1 MFAARRALLCALL
14 VAAMVGN
21 SIAEDDD
28 DGASAL
34 QDLEHEDA
42 KIARKEEHVEHALQD
57 DLSRAVGSPVKHEQ
71 SAQSDSPTCACLMC
85 ANDGHE

>member
-28 DGASAL
+28 DGASAQCKCKSGAFSHPATHRL
-34 QDLEHEDA
+34 GGTVKGLANGQVLVLSSASPDVLGEHESERV
-42 KIARKEEHVEHALQD
+42 AREA
-57 DLSRAVGSPVKHEQ
+57 SRP
-71 SAQSDSPTCACLMC
+71 
-85 ANDGHE
+85 